1 MPVITV
7 RQTHSFKNTR
17 RTIFAAYSLR
27 RTLLSCLVMFICLS
41 ENSEAQIQFNLNSA
55 YKYLKGSSAASLAGN
70 WMTDAFDAAG
80 WSSGNA
86 PFRYGDGTGGTL
98 LGDMINSYPTLY
110 LRSTFNA
117 FSIDRI
123 KEITLT
129 INYDD
134 GFVIWIN
141 GVEALRQYAPAAL
154 TSASLA
160 TANHESGTAV
170 SFKLDSSDVHLEEGE
185 NLLCIQGLNVALNS
199 SDFYFDMGISASLS
213 LPEVPDSLTITF
225 DREAGF
231 YSDPFMLVLQS
242 DAAGHDIVYTLDGS
256 NPQTSA
262 TAIHGTSSASISV
275 DPQSTA
281 GRAKT
286 PVFIVRASLAADGFA
301 PSRPVTKSYIFLD
314 KVVTQT
320 HPGGDWPTSSVN
332 GQVIDLAMDGD
343 IVNDPRYSSQMEE
356 SLLEVPTISLVTDN
370 SDMFSSSSGI
380 YVNAYSHGEQW
391 ERECSVELINPDKS
405 AGFQVNAGVRIR
417 GGASRKGD
425 NPKHAFRLFF
435 RKEYGPGKLV
445 YPLFGEEGAP
455 EFDKIDLR
463 TEQNYSWS
471 MDGDKHNTFL
481 RDIFARDAQRD
492 MGQPYTR
499 GRYYNLYL
507 NGMYW
512 GLYQTEERPQADY
525 AETYFGGDE
534 EDYDVIKVSVEGWP
548 YFNEATDGTMAPWQ
562 DLWNKCSKG
571 FASNA
576 DYFALEGKD
585 QYGKPVKNTRVFV
598 DIDNL
603 IDYMMVIFYTGNVD
617 APVSAFNS
625 NGMANNY
632 FAISNRENKGK
643 GFVFIAHD
651 SEHTMFIDP
660 VYVHNGLYEN
670 RVTINDPAM
679 TATGINNFQPQWLH
693 QKLTANAEYRLRFA
707 DRAYRQF
714 SAGGVFA
721 PEKCLE
727 RFRERKE
734 QIDTAIIAESA
745 RWGDA
750 KTSVPRNKND
760 DWLPELNAL
769 EKNFFPVRTGIV
781 INQLKA
787 AGLYASLDPVVIRE
801 NGTALTEDVVF
812 SSPMAITLVNPNT
825 QGAIC
830 YTTDGSDPRVIG
842 GTVSSSAMQVPNN
855 TTLNISETTVIRS
868 RIVSGQTW
876 STLKEIS
883 LSSSVEDYSNLKVTE
898 VHYHPADVITG
909 KDTVD
914 GKDLE
919 FLELK
924 NTGNSAVNIS
934 GVTIDT
940 AVYFIVPEGEIL
952 PPKAFYVVA
961 SKPGTFYA
969 FYGMNASGNFKG
981 NLSNAGEFI
990 LINDRTAGEILSFS
1004 YSDDFP
1010 WPVSADGDGNSLSAN
1025 TSLPAGDPNE
1035 YGYWKSSIKIGGS
1048 PFADD
1053 ETTTYAGSVKED
1065 LIRGQ
1070 LAISPNP
1077 ASDAVIIHIDEQ
1089 VSGTFTLTVTS
1100 LDGNTV
1106 LIREIE
1112 NDSELS
1118 LADAGLAAGVYI
1130 VTAEYNGV
1138 RRVGKLVYT
1147 KGS

>member
-1 MPVITV
+1 VITV
-7 RQTHSFKNTR
+7 SHTHSFEYFCR
-17 RTIFAAYSLR
+17 RIFTLNSFR
-27 RTLLSCLVMFICLS
+27 RNLLSLFVFLICLTA
-41 ENSEAQIQFNLNSA
+41 NTEAQIQYNFNST
-55 YKYLKGSSAASLAGN
+55 YKYLKGSAAASLAGN
-70 WMTDAFDAAG
+70 WMTEGFDDSG
-80 WSSGNA
+80 WSSAQA

-98 LGDMINSYPTLY
+98 LGDMMNSYPTLY

-129 INYDD
+129 VNYDD

-141 GVEALRQYAPAAL
+141 GVEVLRQNSPSAL
-154 TSASLA
+154 SSTSLA
-160 TANHESGTAV
+160 TANHESGTV
-170 SFKLDSSDVHLEEGE
+170 VTFTINSSDVHLEEGE
-185 NLLCIQGLNVALNS
+185 NLLCIQGLNVSLNS
-199 SDFYFDMGISASLS
+199 SDYYFDLGISASLS
-213 LPEVPDSLTITF
+213 LPEVSDSLKITF
-225 DREAGF
+225 DHEAGF
-231 YSDPFMLVLQS
+231 YDDPFALVLQT
-242 DAAGHDIVYTLDGS
+242 DAAGYNIVYTLDGS
-256 NPQTSA
+256 NPQTSPSA
-262 TAIHGTSSASISV
+262 VQGGSSTSISV
-275 DPQSTA
+275 DPGSAA

-286 PVFIVRASLAADGFA
+286 PVFIVRASLAAEGFA
-301 PSRPVTKSYIFLD
+301 PSRPVTKSFIFID
-314 KVVTQT
+314 EVITQG
-320 HPGGDWPTSSVN
+320 HPGGDWPASSVN
-332 GQVIDLAMDGD
+332 GQIIDLAMDGD
-343 IVNDPRYSSQMEE
+343 IVNDPRYSTQIEA
-356 SLLEVPTISLVTDN
+356 SLLEIPTISLVTDN
-370 SDMFSSSSGI
+370 ASMFSSSSGI
-380 YVNAYSHGEQW
+380 YVNAYAHGEQW

-405 AGFQVNAGVRIR
+405 QGFQVNAGVRIR
-417 GGASRKGD
+417 GGYSRQGS

-445 YPLFGEEGAP
+445 YPLFGEEGAS

-471 MDGDKHNTFL
+471 LDGDTHNTFL
-481 RDIFARDAQRD
+481 RDIFSRDLQRD

-499 GRYYNLYL
+499 GRYYHLYL

-571 FASNA
+571 FTSNA

-585 QYGKPVKNTRVFV
+585 QYGKPLKNTRVFV

-632 FAISNRENKGK
+632 YAISNRENKGK

-660 VYVHNGLYEN
+660 IYVNNGIYED

-679 TATGINNFQPQWLH
+679 TATGIVNFQPQWLH
-693 QKLTANAEYRLRFA
+693 QKLVANSEYRLRFA

-714 SAGGVFA
+714 SAGGVFS

-727 RFRERKE
+727 RFRVRKE

-750 KTSVPRNKND
+750 KTVSPRNKMD
-760 DWLPELNAL
+760 DWLPEIINI
-769 EKNFFPVRTGIV
+769 ENKFFPVRTGIV
-781 INQLKA
+781 INQLKS
-787 AGLYASLDPVVIRE
+787 AGLYASLEPTVIRE
-801 NGTALTEDVVF
+801 NGIALTGNVIL
-812 SSPMAITLVNPNT
+812 SSPVAVSLFNPNT
-825 QGAIC
+825 QGAIY
-830 YTTDGSDPRVIG
+830 YTTDGSDPRLIG
-842 GTVSSSAMQVPNN
+842 GNVSSSALSAPNN
-855 TTLNISETTVIRS
+855 TTLNISATTVIKS
-868 RIVSGQTW
+868 RIVNGQTW

-883 LSSSVEDYSNLKVTE
+883 FSSGTEDYSNLKVTE
-898 VHYHPADVITG
+898 VHYHPADLINGT
-909 KDTVD
+909 DTVD

-940 AVYFIVPEGEIL
+940 AVYFTVPEGAIL

-961 SKPGTFYA
+961 SKPGKFYEY
-969 FYGMNASGNFKG
+969 YGMNASGNFQG
-981 NLSNAGEFI
+981 NLSNAGEFV
-990 LINDRTAGEILSFS
+990 LINDRSANKILSFTF
-1004 YSDDFP
+1004 SDDFP
-1010 WPVSADGDGNSLSAN
+1010 WPVSADGDGNSLSAS
-1025 TSLPAGDPNE
+1025 TSLPTGDPND
-1035 YGYWKSSIKIGGS
+1035 YRYWKSSIKIGGS

-1053 ETTTYAGSVKED
+1053 EISTSAEAVQDDANRIT
-1065 LIRGQ
+1065 
-1070 LAISPNP
+1070 LAIYPNP
-1077 ASDAVIIHIDEQ
+1077 ASDVIYVHIDEQ
-1089 VSGTFTLTVTS
+1089 VPGTLTLTITD

-1106 LIREIE
+1106 LIRDIE
-1112 NDSELS
+1112 NDSQLS
-1118 LADAGLAAGVYI
+1118 LSDAGLVSGVYI
-1130 VTAEYNGV
+1130 VTAEYQGV
-1138 RRVGKLVYT
+1138 YRRAKLVYLP
-1147 KGS
+1147 

>member
-1 MPVITV
+1 
-7 RQTHSFKNTR
+7 
-17 RTIFAAYSLR
+17 
-27 RTLLSCLVMFICLS
+27 
-41 ENSEAQIQFNLNSA
+41 
-55 YKYLKGSSAASLAGN
+55 
-70 WMTDAFDAAG
+70 MTEAFDDSG
-80 WSSGNA
+80 WSSANA
-86 PFRYGDGTGGTL
+86 PFRYGDGTGGTV
-98 LGDMINSYPTLY
+98 LGDMQNSFPTVY
-110 LRSTFNA
+110 LRSSFNA
-117 FSIDRI
+117 FSTDRI

-141 GVEALRQYAPAAL
+141 GVEALRQNAPAVL
-154 TSASLA
+154 SSASLA
-160 TANHESGTAV
+160 TANHESGTV
-170 SFKLDSSDVHLEEGE
+170 VTYKLDSSDVHLEEGE

-213 LPEVPDSLTITF
+213 LPEVSDSLEITF

-231 YSDPFMLVLQS
+231 YDNPFTLVLQT
-242 DAAGHDIVYTLDGS
+242 DVAGYNIVYTIDGS

-262 TAIHGTSSASISV
+262 SVLQGGTYASITV
-275 DPQSTA
+275 DPESTA
-281 GRAKT
+281 GRAGT

-301 PSRPVTKSYIFLD
+301 PSRPVTKSFIFID
-314 KVVTQT
+314 KVLTQD

-332 GQVIDLAMDGD
+332 GQVIDLAMDSD
-343 IVNDPRYSSQMEE
+343 VVNDPRFSSQMDE
-356 SLLEVPTISLVTDN
+356 SLLEIPTISLVTAN
-370 SDMFSSSSGI
+370 ADMFSSSSGI
-380 YVNAYSHGEQW
+380 YVNANSHGEQW

-405 AGFQVNAGVRIR
+405 EGFQINAGVRIR

-445 YPLFGEEGAP
+445 YPLFGNEGTS

-481 RDIFARDAQRD
+481 RDIFARDLQRD
-492 MGQPYTR
+492 LGQPYTR
-499 GRYYNLYL
+499 GRFYHLYL

-512 GLYQTEERPQADY
+512 GIFQTEERPQADY

-548 YFNEATDGTMAPWQ
+548 YFNEATDGTMDPWQ
-562 DLWNKCSKG
+562 DLLNKCYRG

-585 QYGKPVKNTRVFV
+585 QYGKPLKNTRVFV

-660 VYVHNGLYEN
+660 IYVHNGLYEN

-679 TATGINNFQPQWLH
+679 TVTGINNFQPQWLH
-693 QKLTANAEYRLRFA
+693 QKLLANAEYRLRFA

-714 SAGGVFA
+714 SSGGVFS

-750 KTSVPRNKND
+750 KTAIPRNKID

-769 EKNFFPVRTGIV
+769 ENNFFPVRTGIV
-781 INQLKA
+781 INQLKTA
-787 AGLYASLDPVVIRE
+787 SLYASLEPTVIRE
-801 NGTALTEDVVF
+801 NGTALTENVTF
-812 SSPMAITLVNPNT
+812 SSPVVISLVNPNT
-825 QGAIC
+825 QGAIY

-842 GTVSSSAMQVPNN
+842 GTVSSTAILAPNN
-855 TTLNISETTVIRS
+855 TTLNISATTVLKS
-868 RIVSGQTW
+868 RIVNGQTW
-876 STLKEIS
+876 SPLKEIS
-883 LSSSVEDYSNLKVTE
+883 FSSGNEDYSNLKVTE
-898 VHYHPADVITG
+898 VHYHPADLINGT
-909 KDTVD
+909 DTVD

-924 NTGNSAVNIS
+924 NTGSSAVNLS

-940 AVYFIVPEGEIL
+940 AVYFTVPEGAIL

-961 SKPGTFYA
+961 SKPGTFYEY
-969 FYGMNASGNFKG
+969 YGMNASGNFQG

-990 LINDRTAGEILSFS
+990 LINDRTARKILSFS
-1004 YSDDFP
+1004 YSDDPP

-1025 TSLPAGDPNE
+1025 TSLPTGEPDD

-1053 ETTTYAGSVKED
+1053 ETTTSAEKVPDD
-1065 LIRGQ
+1065 LNRGQ

-1077 ASDAVIIHIDEQ
+1077 ASDAVTIHVDEQ
-1089 VSGTFTLTVTS
+1089 VSGTFTLTITS

-1112 NDSELS
+1112 NDSQLS
-1118 LADAGLAAGVYI
+1118 LPETGIAPGVYI
-1130 VTAEYNGV
+1130 MTAEYQGV
-1138 RRVGKLVYT
+1138 RRAGKLVYT
-1147 KGS
+1147 SSSEVPRR

>member
-1 MPVITV
+1 MITV
-7 RQTHSFKNTR
+7 SHTHSFKNIC
-17 RTIFAAYSLR
+17 RTIFTFINFR
-27 RTLLSCLVMFICLS
+27 RYLLPFLVFFICLS
-41 ENSEAQIQFNLNSA
+41 ENTEAQIQYNFNST
-55 YKYLKGSSAASLAGN
+55 YKYLKGSAAGNLAGN
-70 WMTDAFDAAG
+70 WMTESFDDSG
-80 WSSGNA
+80 WISAQA
-86 PFRYGDGTGGTL
+86 PFRYGDGTGGTVL
-98 LGDMINSYPTLY
+98 ADMMNSYPTLY

-141 GVEALRQYAPAAL
+141 GVEAIRHNAPAVL
-154 TSASLA
+154 SSASLA
-160 TANHESGTAV
+160 PGNHESGTVV

-185 NLLCIQGLNVALNS
+185 NLLCIQGLNVSLNS

-213 LPEVPDSLTITF
+213 LPEVSDSLKITF
-225 DREAGF
+225 DHEAGF
-231 YSDPFMLVLQS
+231 YDDSFTLALQAG
-242 DAAGHDIVYTLDGS
+242 AAGYNIVYTLDGS
-256 NPQTSA
+256 NPQTSVSA
-262 TAIHGTSSASISV
+262 LQGGSYASISV
-275 DPQSTA
+275 DPESTT

-286 PVFIVRASLAADGFA
+286 PVFIVRASLAADGFT
-301 PSRPVTKSYIFLD
+301 PSRPVTKSFIFID
-314 KVVTQT
+314 EVITQG
-320 HPGGDWPTSSVN
+320 HPGGDWPASSVN
-332 GQVIDLAMDGD
+332 DQVIDLAMDAD
-343 IVNDPRYSSQMEE
+343 IVNDPRYSTLIDE
-356 SLLEVPTISLVTDN
+356 SLLEIPTISLVTDN
-370 SDMFSSSSGI
+370 ADMFSSSSGI

-391 ERECSVELINPDKS
+391 ERECSVELINPDRS
-405 AGFQVNAGVRIR
+405 EGFQVNAGVRIR
-417 GGASRKGD
+417 GGYSRQGN

-445 YPLFGEEGAP
+445 YPLFGDEGAS

-471 MDGDKHNTFL
+471 LDGDTHNTFL
-481 RDIFARDAQRD
+481 RDIFSRDLQRD

-499 GRYYNLYL
+499 GRYYHLYL

-548 YFNEATDGTMAPWQ
+548 YFNEATDGTMDPWQ

-571 FASNA
+571 FTSNA

-585 QYGKPVKNTRVFV
+585 QYGKPMKNTRVFV

-632 FAISNRENKGK
+632 YAISNRENKGK

-651 SEHTMFIDP
+651 SEHSMLIDP
-660 VYVHNGLYEN
+660 IYASNGIYEN
-670 RVTINDPAM
+670 RVTIDDPAM
-679 TATGINNFQPQWLH
+679 TASGISNFQPQWLH
-693 QKLTANAEYRLRFA
+693 QKLLANSEYRLRFA

-714 SAGGVFA
+714 SAGGVFS

-727 RFRERKE
+727 RIRVRKE

-745 RWGDA
+745 RWGDS
-750 KTSVPRNKND
+750 KTVSPRNKID
-760 DWLPELNAL
+760 DWLPEVNNI
-769 EKNFFPVRTGIV
+769 ENNFFPVRTGIV
-781 INQLKA
+781 INQLKS
-787 AGLYASLDPVVIRE
+787 AGLYASLEPTVFRE
-801 NGTALTEDVVF
+801 NGIALTGNVIF
-812 SSPMAITLVNPNT
+812 TSPMGISLVNPNS
-825 QGAIC
+825 QGAIY
-830 YTTDGSDPRVIG
+830 YTTDGSDPRLIG
-842 GTVSSSAMQVPNN
+842 GTVSLSALSAPNN
-855 TTLNISETTVIRS
+855 TTLNISATTVIKS

-883 LSSSVEDYSNLKVTE
+883 FSSGSEDYSNLKVTE
-898 VHYHPADVITG
+898 VHYHPADLINGT
-909 KDTVD
+909 DTVD

-940 AVYFIVPEGEIL
+940 AVYFTVPEGTIL
-952 PPKAFYVVA
+952 TPKAFYVVA
-961 SKPGTFYA
+961 SKPGSFYQY
-969 FYGMNASGNFKG
+969 YGMNASGNFQG
-981 NLSNAGEFI
+981 NLSNAGEFV
-990 LINDRTAGEILSFS
+990 LINDRSANKILSFTF
-1004 YSDDFP
+1004 SDDFP

-1025 TSLPAGDPNE
+1025 ISLPTGDPND

-1048 PFADD
+1048 PFTDD
-1053 ETTTYAGSVKED
+1053 EISTSAEEVQD
-1065 LIRGQ
+1065 DMNRGI
-1070 LAISPNP
+1070 LAIYPNP
-1077 ASDAVIIHIDEQ
+1077 ASDGIYVHIDEE
-1089 VSGTFTLTVTS
+1089 VPGNLTLTITD
-1100 LDGNTV
+1100 LDGNNV
-1106 LIREIE
+1106 LIRDIE
-1112 NDSELS
+1112 NDSQLNLS
-1118 LADAGLAAGVYI
+1118 DAGLVSGVYI
-1130 VTAEYNGV
+1130 VTVEYRGV
-1138 RRVGKLVYT
+1138 FRHAKLVYLP
-1147 KGS
+1147 